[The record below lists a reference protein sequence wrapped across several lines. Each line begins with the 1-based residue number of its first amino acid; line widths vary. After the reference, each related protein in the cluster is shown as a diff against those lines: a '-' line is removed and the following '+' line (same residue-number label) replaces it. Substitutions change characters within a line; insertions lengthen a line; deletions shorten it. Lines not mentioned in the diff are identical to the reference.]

1 MPVNRDPARLVGA
14 LVNGV
19 KVMRYLAKS
28 TEMVGVNQV
37 ARDLQLAPSTAYN
50 ILRTLVHERLAV
62 FESTSKTYGPG
73 PAVADLVNGSL
84 HSVDQRR
91 LIRPH
96 LQQIADKHSITV
108 ALWRRDPD
116 EHAVLIDS
124 VEAASA
130 VRIRMEIGQRLPLYL
145 GAMGRCFAA
154 HSGLDKAALRQKF
167 QRLRWDG
174 KVSFER
180 YFQEVE
186 GVKETGVAV
195 DESNFERGVT
205 SVAAA
210 VIDGSGDAVMA
221 ISAIGIAAQN
231 TGGKLIA
238 LGGDVRAAAARA
250 SRAIGGRTV

>member
-1 MPVNRDPARLVGA
+1 MPVSEDPKRLVGA

-19 KVMRYLAKS
+19 KVLRYLAKS
-28 TEMVGVNQV
+28 PEMVGVNQV
-37 ARDLQLAPSTAYN
+37 ARDLQLAPSTTYN

-62 FESTSKTYGPG
+62 FEPTTKTYGTG
-73 PAVADLVNGSL
+73 PAVVDLVNGSL
-84 HSVDQRR
+84 HSIDQRR

-96 LQQIADKHSITV
+96 LQQIADRHSITV

-124 VEAASA
+124 VEAHSA
-130 VRIRMEIGQRLPLYL
+130 VRIRMDVGHRLPLYL

-154 HSGLDKAALRQKF
+154 YSGLGKAELKEKF
-167 QRLRWDG
+167 KRLRWDG
-174 KVSFER
+174 HVSFER
-180 YFQEVE
+180 YFREVE
-186 GVKETGVAV
+186 GVKETDVAV
-195 DESNFERGVT
+195 DEGHFERGIT

-210 VIDGSGDAVMA
+210 VFDGSGEAVMA

-250 SRAIGGRTV
+250 SRAIGGRTR

>member
-1 MPVNRDPARLVGA
+1 MPTAQDPKRLVGA

-19 KVMRYLAKS
+19 KVMRYLAHS
-28 TEMVGVNQV
+28 SDMVGVNQV
-37 ARDLQLAPSTAYN
+37 ARDLSLNPSTAYN
-50 ILRTLVHERLAV
+50 ILRTLVHERMAV
-62 FESTSKTYGPG
+62 FEPTTKTYGPG

-84 HSVDQRR
+84 HSIDQRR

-96 LQQIADKHSITV
+96 LQQIADKHHITV

-124 VEAASA
+124 VESAAA
-130 VRIRMEIGQRLPLYL
+130 VRIRLDVGQRLPLYI

-154 HSGLDKAALRQKF
+154 HAGYDKAGLKAKF
-167 QRLRWDG
+167 SQLRWEG
-174 KVSFER
+174 RLSFER
-180 YFQEVE
+180 YYREVE
-186 GVKETGVAV
+186 AARETGVAV
-195 DESNFERGVT
+195 DENCFERGVT

-210 VIDGSGDAVMA
+210 ILDGSGEAVMA
-221 ISAIGIAAQN
+221 ISAIGIAARN

-250 SRAIGGRTV
+250 SRAIGGRTA

>member
-1 MPVNRDPARLVGA
+1 MSVNRDSTRLVGA

-28 TEMVGVNQV
+28 SEMVGVNQV
-37 ARDLQLAPSTAYN
+37 ARDLSLAPSTAYN

-62 FESTSKTYGPG
+62 FEPTTKTYGPG

-84 HSVDQRR
+84 HNVDQRR

-124 VEAASA
+124 VESPSA
-130 VRIRMEIGQRLPLYL
+130 VSIRMDVGQRLPLYL

-154 HSGLDKAALRQKF
+154 HSGLDKAALKEKFRQ
-167 QRLRWDG
+167 LRWDG

-180 YFQEVE
+180 YYQEVE
-186 GVKETGVAV
+186 AVRETGVAV
-195 DESNFERGVT
+195 DENNFERGVT
-205 SVAAA
+205 SAASA
-210 VIDGSGDAVMA
+210 VFDGAGEAVMA

-250 SRAIGGRTV
+250 SRAIGGRTR

>member
-1 MPVNRDPARLVGA
+1 
-14 LVNGV
+14 
-19 KVMRYLAKS
+19 MRYLAQS

-37 ARDLQLAPSTAYN
+37 ARDLSLNPSTAYN

-62 FESTSKTYGPG
+62 FEPAAKTYGPG

-91 LIRPH
+91 LIRPY
-96 LQQIADKHSITV
+96 LRQIADKHGITV

-124 VEAASA
+124 VEAPAA
-130 VRIRMEIGQRLPLYL
+130 VRIRMDVGHRLPLYI

-154 HSGLDKAALRQKF
+154 HSGLSKAELKDKFRN
-167 QRLRWDG
+167 LRWEG
-174 KVSFER
+174 KVTFER
-180 YFQEVE
+180 YYREVE
-186 GVKETGVAV
+186 SAKETGVAV
-195 DESNFERGVT
+195 DDSGFERGVT

-210 VIDGSGDAVMA
+210 IFDASGDAVLA
-221 ISAIGIAAQN
+221 LSAIGIAARN

-250 SRAIGGRTV
+250 SRAIGGRTT